1 MTRAGARRRTAVP
14 ALLAVALALVSLAG
28 CETVRAARAGPG
40 QKLDPWENFN
50 RKVFA
55 FNESLDANL
64 LKPVATAYVNVVP
77 QPVRT
82 SATNF
87 FGNMLDAWSAVN
99 NVLQGKFQNAAQDMV
114 RVGTNTLFGVFGV
127 VDVAADMG
135 FDHQYEDFGQT
146 LGRWGFGA
154 GAYLVIP
161 VLGPSSVRDAIG
173 IPFDRAA
180 SPALLI
186 NDGRT
191 KIGVT
196 LLQLV
201 NTRAT
206 LLGATNVIDEIA
218 LDKYTFIRDAYLARR
233 RSLVFDGDVPQSPDE
248 QGAGGPESG
257 AATATEGGASA
268 PEGGASAPAARPP
281 GPSASAPAA
290 PSAEPAASAPAAGG
304 AASTPTQ

>member
-1 MTRAGARRRTAVP
+1 MTYAGARRAAAAPVLLAAALA
-14 ALLAVALALVSLAG
+14 ALLLAG
-28 CETVRAARAGPG
+28 CETVRTARAGPG
-40 QKLDPWENFN
+40 QRLDPWENFN

-64 LKPVATAYVNVVP
+64 LKPVATVYVNVIP

-82 SATNF
+82 SVTNF

-99 NVLQGKFQNAAQDMV
+99 NVLQGKFQNAGNDLV
-114 RVGTNTLFGVFGV
+114 RVSTNTFLGMFGAI
-127 VDVAADMG
+127 DVAADMG
-135 FDHQYEDFGQT
+135 LDHQYEDFGQT

-154 GAYLVIP
+154 GAYLVLP

-186 NDGRT
+186 NDGQT

-196 LLQLV
+196 IIQLI

-206 LLGATNVIDEIA
+206 LLGATNVIDDIA
-218 LDKYTFIRDAYLARR
+218 LDKYTFIRDAYLQRR
-233 RSLVFDGDVPQSPDE
+233 RSLVFDGDVPETPD
-248 QGAGGPESG
+248 QQGGAGPASG
-257 AATATEGGASA
+257 EGTAVEGGASA
-268 PEGGASAPAARPP
+268 PSGGASAPAARPP
-281 GPSASAPAA
+281 GPSASAPEARPTE
-290 PSAEPAASAPAAGG
+290 PSAPASGPGGAASAP
-304 AASTPTQ
+304 QQ